1 MPIGKGIPFMFF
13 CKHLKTVISVLLL
26 CFCLLPLLTGCGE
39 TGAPSGSTGNT
50 APVPD
55 TSAVSAGDT
64 DDKTVSPDISHG
76 ETMGEH
82 LRAAF
87 LDEIAKNPAV
97 SPETLARSLL
107 DSPAVDFSGDAFA
120 VQPGFLSGFS
130 SELDGFSEGAC
141 FCPIIG
147 SIPFV
152 GYVFRLEDEAEA
164 EAFLSQLREK
174 ADPRWNICT
183 EAEELVT
190 EQYGDTVFFVMC
202 PGD

>member
-1 MPIGKGIPFMFF
+1 MFF
-13 CKHLKTVISVLLL
+13 CQYTKTVLSVLLL

-39 TGAPSGSTGNT
+39 TGTPSGSNGNT
-50 APVPD
+50 APVSD
-55 TSAVSAGDT
+55 TPAASAEDT
-64 DDKTVSPDISHG
+64 DDKTVSPDVSHR
-76 ETMGEH
+76 ETMGEQ

-87 LDEIAKNPAV
+87 LAGITKNPDV
-97 SPETLARSLL
+97 SPEALARSLL

-120 VQPGFLSGFS
+120 VQPGFLNGFS

-152 GYVFRLEDEAEA
+152 GYVFRLEDESET
-164 EAFLSQLREK
+164 EAFLSQLKEK

>member
-1 MPIGKGIPFMFF
+1 MFF
-13 CKHLKTVISVLLL
+13 CQYTKTVLSVLLL

-39 TGAPSGSTGNT
+39 TSVPFGNT
-50 APVPD
+50 ENTTPVPD
-55 TSAVSAGDT
+55 TSAASAEDT
-64 DDKTVSPDISHG
+64 DDKIVNPDVSHD
-76 ETMGEH
+76 ETMGEQ

-87 LDEIAKNPAV
+87 LAEITKNPDVPTEA
-97 SPETLARSLL
+97 LAHSLL
-107 DSPAVDFSGDAFA
+107 GSPAVDFSGDAFA

-152 GYVFRLEDEAEA
+152 GYVFRLEKETEA
-164 EAFLSQLREK
+164 EAFLLQLKEK

-183 EAEELVT
+183 EAEETVT
-190 EQYGDTVFFVMC
+190 ERYGDTVFFVMC

>member
-1 MPIGKGIPFMFF
+1 MFF

-55 TSAVSAGDT
+55 APADSGEDT
-64 DDKTVSPDISHG
+64 DDETVSPDISHS
-76 ETMGEH
+76 ETMGEQ
-82 LRAAF
+82 LRTAF
-87 LDEIAKNPAV
+87 LAKIRENPDV
-97 SPETLARSLL
+97 SPETLAHLLL
-107 DSPAVDFSGDAFA
+107 DNPAVDFSGDAFA

-152 GYVFRLEDEAEA
+152 GYVFRLEDEAGT

-183 EAEELVT
+183 EAEETVT
-190 EQYGDTVFFVMC
+190 ERYGNTVLFVMC